1 MSDVPAGQMNEGG
14 HPAPEPQTTTLAELF
29 SMDPRHMA
37 DSHIDIIILRYREAR
52 AQYNLG
58 AKAPGSTK
66 TLAKKDAKDKVS
78 AIDLK
83 ALGLLDDL

>member
-1 MSDVPAGQMNEGG
+1 MTDVPT
-14 HPAPEPQTTTLAELF
+14 PEPQSTTLAELF

-37 DSHIDIIILRYREAR
+37 DSHIDLIIKKYREAR

-58 AKAPGSTK
+58 ARAPGSTK
-66 TLAKKDAKDKVS
+66 QIAKKEKVT
-78 AIDLK
+78 AVDLK